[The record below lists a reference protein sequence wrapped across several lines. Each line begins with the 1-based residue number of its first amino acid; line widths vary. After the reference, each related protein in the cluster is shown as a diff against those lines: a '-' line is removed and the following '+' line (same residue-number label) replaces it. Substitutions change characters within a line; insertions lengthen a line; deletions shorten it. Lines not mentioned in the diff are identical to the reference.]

1 LSLYCNEKKLVYNLK
16 KWLFLHQGI
25 LIHLYIMFHHFN
37 SSTSNIKRTKI
48 AIFASGAGSN
58 ANKIIKHLQQHAS
71 ISVGLIVCN
80 NPLAGV
86 LQVAEVNKIPVLLIQ
101 KEQFFRGN
109 AYVEELREAGVDFI
123 VLAGFLWKIPA
134 LLIENYRNRI
144 INIHPALL
152 PDFGGK
158 GMYGSKVHE
167 AVIASNAKESGITIH
182 FVDEHYDNGDI
193 IFQEKCKVYPDDS
206 ADTLAERIHKLEH
219 ENFPRV
225 VVECIHKLQS

>member
-1 LSLYCNEKKLVYNLK
+1 
-16 KWLFLHQGI
+16 
-25 LIHLYIMFHHFN
+25 
-37 SSTSNIKRTKI
+37 
-48 AIFASGAGSN
+48 
-58 ANKIIKHLQQHAS
+58 
-71 ISVGLIVCN
+71 
-80 NPLAGV
+80 V

-109 AYVEELREAGVDFI
+109 AYVEDLREAGVDFI

-193 IFQEKCKVYPDDS
+193 IFQKKCKVYPDDS